1 MIFGS
6 FLRSERL
13 QQAFEQDLRKVA
25 LQGPTIFVKKLA
37 FGDFWDPAG
46 AEKSTKNGPAAEK
59 VGPETVPEPIF
70 CVFSRRCRSES
81 V

>member
-1 MIFGS
+1 M
-6 FLRSERL
+6 
-13 QQAFEQDLRKVA
+13 KV
-25 LQGPTIFVKKLA
+25 GV

-70 CVFSRRCRSES
+70 CVFSRRCHSELVS
-81 V
+81 GLIFGKSDH

>member
-1 MIFGS
+1 MGMKI
-6 FLRSERL
+6 
-13 QQAFEQDLRKVA
+13 AV
-25 LQGPTIFVKKLA
+25 

-46 AEKSTKNGPAAEK
+46 TEKSTKNGPAAGK

-70 CVFSRRCRSES
+70 LRFLAPLSFGVGLGTDFWR